1 MTPYLWL
8 AAIVAFA
15 VAEAF
20 TFNFVSIWF
29 AAGAVAGFFASLAH
43 LSGLAQ
49 FACFTLVSALSLA
62 ASRPLVKKLQ
72 SRRHAPTN
80 ADLNLGRTAQVLS
93 SIRPGKAGRVRLDGV
108 DWRAV
113 SETPLDP
120 GDACTVV
127 ALDSTTLTVAPLG
140 QPVFSVR

>member
-1 MTPYLWL
+1 MTIFWTILT
-8 AAIVAFA
+8 IAFIIT
-15 VAEAF
+15 EA
-20 TFNFVSIWF
+20 TTAYFVSIWF
-29 AAGAVAGFFASLAH
+29 AVGAVAGFFASLAQ
-43 LSGLAQ
+43 LSGMAQ
-49 FACFTLVSALSLA
+49 FVCFTLVSALSLA

-140 QPVFSVR
+140 QPVSSVR